1 MIKTINEMLKKIIT
15 PALILLLPFLFVN
28 AQTKD
33 ANISFDLEVH
43 DFGKIN
49 EADGTVTVNFG
60 FTNTGSLPLM
70 IKQVHASCGC
80 TSPNWSKEPV
90 LPGKK
95 GFVSATYNPKNRP
108 GPFSKTVT
116 VVSNASTQN
125 KVLTIRGDV
134 IPKPKSLEDIY
145 RFSMDKIRLKT
156 NHMSFSRVVKD
167 KTGSQSVD
175 MVNVSDKP
183 VKVTFN
189 RVPAHLSLTAS
200 PAVLDPGQKGVIK
213 GVYDAKL
220 KNDWGFLVDRVDVML
235 DGEYKSSNRLT
246 VSATIEE
253 DFASMT
259 AEQKASAPKIAFSE
273 STFEF
278 KEIKQGEKVEHI
290 FTITNNGKSELI
302 IRKVKASCGCTAV
315 SPKDRVI
322 AAGGSTT
329 MKVIF
334 NSAGKVGKQNKTIT
348 IISND
353 PAHSRSILW
362 VKGTVTQS

>member
-1 MIKTINEMLKKIIT
+1 MQKKIVLA
-15 PALILLLPFLFVN
+15 ALILLLPLLFVS

-33 ANISFDLEVH
+33 ANISFDEEVH

-49 EADGTVTVNFG
+49 EADGSVTVNFS
-60 FTNTGSLPLM
+60 FTNTGSVPLM

-80 TSPNWSKEPV
+80 TAPSWSKEPV

-95 GFVSATYNPKNRP
+95 GFVGATYNPVNRP
-108 GPFSKTVT
+108 GPFTKTIT
-116 VVSNASTQN
+116 VISNAATAN
-125 KVLTIRGDV
+125 KVLTIKGEV
-134 IPKPKSLEDIY
+134 NPKPKSLEDVY

-156 NHMSFSRVVKD
+156 NHMSFSAVVKD
-167 KTGSQSVD
+167 QKGTQSVEI
-175 MVNVSDKP
+175 VNVSDKP

-189 RVPAHLSLTAS
+189 RVPAHLSLSAT
-200 PAVLDPGQKGVIK
+200 PAILEPGQEGIIE

-220 KNDWGFLVDRVDVML
+220 KDDWGFLVDRVDVML
-235 DGEYKSSNRLT
+235 DDEYNASNRLT

-253 DFASMT
+253 DFASMS
-259 AEQKASAPKIAFSE
+259 AEQKANAPKIVFSE

-278 KEIKQGEKVEHI
+278 QEIKQGESVEHV
-290 FTITNNGKSELI
+290 FTITNEGKSELI
-302 IRKVKASCGCTAV
+302 IRKVQASCGCTAV
-315 SPKDRVI
+315 SPKDRVV

-353 PAHSRSILW
+353 PAKSRSILW
-362 VKGTVTQS
+362 VKGIVTQS

>member
-1 MIKTINEMLKKIIT
+1 MIEMKRKIKCL
-15 PALILLLPFLFVN
+15 ALILMFPAFCVS

-33 ANISFDLEVH
+33 ANISFDMEVH
-43 DFGKIN
+43 DFGEIK
-49 EADGTVTVNFG
+49 EADGPVSVNFD
-60 FTNTGSLPLM
+60 FTNTGSVPLM

-80 TSPNWSKEPV
+80 TSPSWSKEPI

-95 GFVSATYNPKNRP
+95 GFVSATYNPMNRP
-108 GPFSKTVT
+108 GPFSKTIT
-116 VVSNASTQN
+116 VVSNASTPN
-125 KVLTIRGDV
+125 EVLTIKGEV

-156 NHMSFSRVVKD
+156 NHMSFSRVVKG
-167 KTGSQSVD
+167 KTGSQNVAF
-175 MVNVSDKP
+175 VNVSDKP
-183 VKVTFN
+183 VKISFN
-189 RVPAHLSLTAS
+189 RVPPYLSLTAR
-200 PAVLDPGQKGVIK
+200 PAVVGPGEKGVIE
-213 GVYDAKL
+213 GVYDTKL
-220 KNDWGFLVDRVDVML
+220 KDDWGFLVDRVDVLL
-235 DGEYKSSNRLT
+235 DGESNASNRLT

-253 DFASMT
+253 DFASLT
-259 AEQKASAPKIAFSE
+259 PEQRTNAPKIAFSE

-278 KEIKQGEKVEHI
+278 SEIKQGEKVEHV
-290 FTITNNGKSELI
+290 FTISNNGKSDLI

-322 AAGGSTT
+322 AAGESTT

-348 IISND
+348 VISND

-362 VKGTVTQS
+362 IKGSVSQS

>member
-1 MIKTINEMLKKIIT
+1 MQKKIVL
-15 PALILLLPFLFVN
+15 PALILLLPLLFVN

-33 ANISFDLEVH
+33 ANISFDEEVH

-49 EADGTVTVNFG
+49 EADGSVTVNFS
-60 FTNTGSLPLM
+60 FTNTGSAPLM

-80 TSPNWSKEPV
+80 TAPSWSKEPV

-95 GFVSATYNPKNRP
+95 GFVGATYNPTNRP
-108 GPFSKTVT
+108 GPFSKTIT
-116 VVSNASTQN
+116 VVSNAATAS
-125 KVLTIRGDV
+125 KVLTIKGEV
-134 IPKPKSLEDIY
+134 NPKPKSLEDVY

-156 NHMSFSRVVKD
+156 NHMSFSRVVRDQKG
-167 KTGSQSVD
+167 TQTVEI
-175 MVNVSDKP
+175 VNVSDKP

-189 RVPAHLSLTAS
+189 RVPAHLTLSAK
-200 PAVLDPGQKGVIK
+200 PAILEPGQKGVIE

-220 KNDWGFLVDRVDVML
+220 KDDWGFLVDRVDVML
-235 DGEYKSSNRLT
+235 DEEYNSSNRLT

-253 DFASMT
+253 DFASMS
-259 AEQKASAPKIAFSE
+259 AEQKANAPQIVFSE

-278 KEIKQGEKVEHI
+278 EEIKQGETIEHT
-290 FTITNNGKSELI
+290 FTITNEGKSELI
-302 IRKVKASCGCTAV
+302 IRKVQASCGCTAV
-315 SPKDRVI
+315 TPKDRVV

-348 IISND
+348 VISND
-353 PAHSRSILW
+353 PMHSRSILW
-362 VKGTVTQS
+362 VKGIVTQS

>member
-1 MIKTINEMLKKIIT
+1 MIKTINVMQKRIIIL
-15 PALILLLPFLFVN
+15 ALISLFAVGFAN
-28 AQTKD
+28 AQTRE
-33 ANISFDLEVH
+33 ANISFDKDVH

-49 EADGTVTVNFG
+49 EADGTVKVNFG
-60 FTNTGSLPLM
+60 FTNTGSLPLL

-80 TSPNWSKEPV
+80 TSPSWSKEPV

-108 GPFSKTVT
+108 GPFSKTIT
-116 VVSNASTQN
+116 VVSNATTAN
-125 KVLTIRGDV
+125 KVLSIKGDV
-134 IPKPKSLEDIY
+134 NPKPKSLEDIY
-145 RFSMDKIRLKT
+145 RFSMEKIRLKT
-156 NHMSFSRVVKD
+156 NHMSFSRVVKG
-167 KTGSQSVD
+167 KTGSQVVEI
-175 MVNVSDKP
+175 VNVSDKP
-183 VKVTFN
+183 VRVSFN
-189 RVPAHLSLTAS
+189 RVPAHLSLSVS
-200 PAVLDPGQKGVIK
+200 PAELGPGQKGVIN
-213 GVYDAKL
+213 GVYDARAKD
-220 KNDWGFLVDRVDVML
+220 DWGFLVDRVDVML

-259 AEQKASAPKIAFSE
+259 AEQKANAPKIAFSE

-278 KEIKQGEKVEHI
+278 QQIKQGEKVEHV
-290 FTITNNGKSELI
+290 FTITNNGKSDLI

-315 SPKDRVI
+315 SPEDRVI
-322 AAGGSTT
+322 AAGASTT

-348 IISND
+348 VISND
-353 PAHSRSILW
+353 PVQSRSILW